1 MKNIKS
7 AEQEILKGSSRL
19 INENQKPFDRVEYMN
34 KFMHL
39 NKAYIY
45 KSKENKTNKEELLKK
60 FKQDYKNYR
69 DRWINISKLYLD
81 ENNFKSDSKLLPPL
95 SIDIE
100 TAAICDLACPHC
112 SREYIVTPD
121 KIMNFSTYKK
131 LVDEAANLRV
141 PSIKLNWRGEPLLNP
156 KLNEFVIYA
165 KRKGIMEVSINTN
178 AVTLSENKSKEL
190 IEAGLD
196 IIIFSFDG
204 GTKETYEKMRPGR
217 FQKNNFEKVYE
228 NIKKFSQIKKE
239 MKYKFPITKI
249 QMILTK
255 DSRNEKEN
263 FFKLFSPILDD
274 VTVTQYNERG
284 GSISDLSDT
293 QQEKIQKYLKNNN
306 LDSKT
311 PYMVNINEEIFISR
325 KRKPCEQIFQRLM
338 VTYNGR
344 VGMCCHDW
352 GAQHGVGF
360 VDKESF
366 EKDQK
371 EFLSIK
377 EKIDKNKKGFELLKE
392 AKIPKNYNE
401 PEHKV
406 ESLKDIWKG
415 AELSSVREL
424 HYNDKVNKLNV
435 CKNCT
440 FKDTYSWEK
449 IN

>member
-1 MKNIKS
+1 
-7 AEQEILKGSSRL
+7 
-19 INENQKPFDRVEYMN
+19 
-34 KFMHL
+34 
-39 NKAYIY
+39 
-45 KSKENKTNKEELLKK
+45 
-60 FKQDYKNYR
+60 
-69 DRWINISKLYLD
+69 
-81 ENNFKSDSKLLPPL
+81 
-95 SIDIE
+95 
-100 TAAICDLACPHC
+100 
-112 SREYIVTPD
+112 
-121 KIMNFSTYKK
+121 
-131 LVDEAANLRV
+131 
-141 PSIKLNWRGEPLLNP
+141 
-156 KLNEFVIYA
+156 
-165 KRKGIMEVSINTN
+165 
-178 AVTLSENKSKEL
+178 
-190 IEAGLD
+190 
-196 IIIFSFDG
+196 
-204 GTKETYEKMRPGR
+204 
-217 FQKNNFEKVYE
+217 
-228 NIKKFSQIKKE
+228 
-239 MKYKFPITKI
+239 
-249 QMILTK
+249 
-255 DSRNEKEN
+255 
-263 FFKLFSPILDD
+263 
-274 VTVTQYNERG
+274 
-284 GSISDLSDT
+284 
-293 QQEKIQKYLKNNN
+293 
-306 LDSKT
+306 
-311 PYMVNINEEIFISR
+311 
-325 KRKPCEQIFQRLM
+325 M